1 MSPEQM
7 QALAYKHGK
16 TLESVMEYA
25 ESAASL
31 SLADLQAH
39 NNVSGPLIEALKTA
53 IEAFKAIPFVE
64 AGNNDELIEQFYTR
78 LDDEVLIP
86 LMKPWGTKE
95 VNKEDGSYRFVKL
108 PEVSEVEFRI
118 AVEFY
123 KQVVETVHELIG
135 RWNLMRAI
143 FGNPAW
149 DMFTERN
156 LRQLERDAKN
166 LAAERELLEA
176 LIAERNTH

>member
-7 QALAYKHGK
+7 QALAYKHDK
-16 TLESVMEYA
+16 PLESVMEYA

-31 SLADLQAH
+31 SLAELRAYH
-39 NNVSGPLIEALKTA
+39 NVSAPLIEALKAA

-64 AGNNDELIEQFYTR
+64 AGNNEELIKQFYTR

-86 LMKPWGTKE
+86 FMKPWGTKE
-95 VNKEDGSYRFVKL
+95 VDKEDESYRFVRL
-108 PEVSEVEFRI
+108 PEVSEAEFGI

-123 KQVVETVHELIG
+123 KQVVATVHENIHMQ
-135 RWNLMRAI
+135 NLVQAL

-156 LRQLERDAKN
+156 LRQLERDVKN
-166 LAAERELLEA
+166 LAAERELLEV